1 MGTPHVSVKI
11 KKLYD
16 DVELPK
22 YINSEDIGM
31 DVYSRE
37 DHLLKPG
44 EQHHFKLGFSLAP
57 PPGIGVLVW
66 DRSGL
71 AARQGITVLGG
82 AIEHVYRG
90 EYGVV
95 LMNVSNTPYEIKVGD
110 RIAQLVFQPVL
121 LADLHVVEELDE
133 TQRALNGFGSSGR

>member
-1 MGTPHVSVKI
+1 MNTPRVPVKI

-16 DVELPK
+16 DVELPRYK
-22 YINSEDIGM
+22 NGEDIGM

-37 DHLLKPG
+37 DWMLKPG
-44 EQHHFKLGFSLAP
+44 EQHLFKLGFSLAP
-57 PPGIGVLVW
+57 PPGVGVLIR

-71 AARQGITVLGG
+71 ASQHGITVLGG
-82 AIEHVYRG
+82 AIEHIYRG

-110 RIAQLVFQPVL
+110 RIAQLVFQPVFI
-121 LADLHVVEELDE
+121 ADMHVVEDLEE
-133 TQRALNGFGSSGR
+133 TQRGLNGFGSSGR